1 MKEMALARRQAPAR
15 WAAVLGRAS
24 GELAGDLGRLRELAA
39 DVAVAQEAA
48 ARGGDLSLADAY
60 GQGAEAVAVAVA
72 ALARQQERLRL
83 WEAADP
89 DDARG
94 ADPAAGPGP
103 AAGRG
108 RREVPDPAA
117 HAGVL
122 RSAGL
127 IEAQEEERRR
137 LARDIHDGPAQLLAN
152 VVFRIDVAQTLLD
165 GDTERARA
173 ELEQLKQLV
182 RHSLQDVRKII
193 FDLRPLALD
202 DLGLI
207 PALRSYVGGLAE
219 RAGLRGDLRVAS
231 EARRLPTAHEVALF
245 RLVQEALHNVR
256 KHAGIDAAE
265 VDVAFAPE
273 EVRVTVAD
281 HGRGFDP
288 ATAGGAADR
297 LGLRSMRERAELFGG
312 SLSLRSAPG
321 LGTTLTAC
329 VPVPAPAPAPV

>member
-1 MKEMALARRQAPAR
+1 MKEMAAARRQAPAS

-24 GELAGDLGRLRELAA
+24 GELAGDLGRLRDLAA

-89 DDARG
+89 AG
-94 ADPAAGPGP
+94 ADPAAEPGP

-108 RREVPDPAA
+108 RRQPPDPPAD
-117 HAGVL
+117 AGAL

-165 GDTERARA
+165 GDADRARA

-219 RAGLRGDLRVAS
+219 RAGLHVDLRVAG

-256 KHAGIDAAE
+256 KHAGTDAAE

-288 ATAGGAADR
+288 ATAAGAADR

-321 LGTTLTAC
+321 RGTTLTAC